1 MLHTRRSSTARAEP
15 IRFVRSDAGARDVA
29 STRLDNNRSGRCS
42 NSASPRVFAHI
53 HREAIE
59 K

>member
-1 MLHTRRSSTARAEP
+1 MLHSSTARAEP
-15 IRFVRSDAGARDVA
+15 IRFVRSDAGTRDVA

-42 NSASPRVFAHI
+42 NSASPRIFAHI
-53 HREAIE
+53 RREAIE